1 MEDERCMHRAENKN
15 GCGHQAFGH
24 TLYFDPV
31 LVPNGSIPVRFRLYG
46 CGLNH
51 VVPSAPPTAMARL
64 HGKKLLAVRKRVI
77 RRMKKT
83 THKLPSAGEVSS
95 NWKALKQV

>member
-1 MEDERCMHRAENKN
+1 MRDACIVQKTKN
-15 GCGHQAFGH
+15 GCGHYAFGH
-24 TLYFDPV
+24 TLYFVPV
-31 LVPNGSIPVRFRLYG
+31 PVPNGSIPVLV
-46 CGLNH
+46 LWVWSEH

-77 RRMKKT
+77 RRMKRT

-95 NWKALKQV
+95 NWRALKQV